1 MRAKHIRW
9 ARLGLVLE
17 FESSTRTGERRG
29 MTSGDHQSV
38 RVREG
43 ERREGRGLSRE
54 ASLGRKKRRERVG
67 LRKVKG
73 EEENVFFNSTINLK
87 PVQI

>member
-1 MRAKHIRW
+1 MKSRQELFWRLGFWDLGEGVRGGALNRPGWGGLGVRAKHIRW

-43 ERREGRGLSRE
+43 ERR
-54 ASLGRKKRRERVG
+54 
-67 LRKVKG
+67 
-73 EEENVFFNSTINLK
+73 
-87 PVQI
+87 